1 MRKSGIFESAAFA
14 LAFWFGV
21 SGTAAAQVPGIGPG
35 GSPPGTIRVVGEA
48 TVTAKPDMAELD
60 LGVVTESATAEAAGA
75 DNAKKMDRI
84 LVALKKEI
92 GAGGEV
98 KTVGYMVTQRLGE
111 PKKGERN
118 QPIVGYTVT
127 NVVRSRIPDVKAV
140 GKIIDLGLKN
150 GANEVQRLVF
160 TLKNSDPVQAEALK
174 AAAAK
179 ARTRAT
185 ALAAALGLK
194 LGAVLSVSDGNF
206 QERPVEVDMMRARM
220 MKMEADTGTPI
231 ETGNLEIQATVTVYF
246 TTTPNR

>member
-1 MRKSGIFESAAFA
+1 
-14 LAFWFGV
+14 
-21 SGTAAAQVPGIGPG
+21 
-35 GSPPGTIRVVGEA
+35 
-48 TVTAKPDMAELD
+48 
-60 LGVVTESATAEAAGA
+60 
-75 DNAKKMDRI
+75 
-84 LVALKKEI
+84 
-92 GAGGEV
+92 
-98 KTVGYMVTQRLGE
+98 
-111 PKKGERN
+111 
-118 QPIVGYTVT
+118 
-127 NVVRSRIPDVKAV
+127 V
-140 GKIIDLGLKN
+140 GKVIDLGLKN

-160 TLKNSDPVQAEALK
+160 TLKNSDPVQAQALQ

>member
-1 MRKSGIFESAAFA
+1 
-14 LAFWFGV
+14 
-21 SGTAAAQVPGIGPG
+21 
-35 GSPPGTIRVVGEA
+35 
-48 TVTAKPDMAELD
+48 
-60 LGVVTESATAEAAGA
+60 
-75 DNAKKMDRI
+75 
-84 LVALKKEI
+84 
-92 GAGGEV
+92 
-98 KTVGYMVTQRLGE
+98 
-111 PKKGERN
+111 
-118 QPIVGYTVT
+118 VT

>member
-1 MRKSGIFESAAFA
+1 
-14 LAFWFGV
+14 
-21 SGTAAAQVPGIGPG
+21 
-35 GSPPGTIRVVGEA
+35 
-48 TVTAKPDMAELD
+48 MA
-60 LGVVTESATAEAAGA
+60 
-75 DNAKKMDRI
+75 
-84 LVALKKEI
+84 ALKKEV

-118 QPIVGYTVT
+118 QPIVGYIVT
-127 NVVRSRIPDVKAV
+127 NVVRARIPDVKAA

-160 TLKNSDPVQAEALK
+160 TLKNPDPVQAEALK

-194 LGAVLSVSDGNF
+194 LGNVLSVSDGNF
-206 QERPVEVDMMRARM
+206 
-220 MKMEADTGTPI
+220 
-231 ETGNLEIQATVTVYF
+231 
-246 TTTPNR
+246 

>member
-1 MRKSGIFESAAFA
+1 MRKSGIFETAAFA
-14 LAFWFGV
+14 LVACLGAAGPV
-21 SGTAAAQVPGIGPG
+21 AAQEGVGPG
-35 GSPPGTIRVVGEA
+35 GTPPGTIRVVGEA
-48 TVTAKPDMAELD
+48 TVTAKPDLAELD
-60 LGVVTESATAEAAGA
+60 LGVVTEASTAEAAAA

-84 LVALKKEI
+84 LGALKKEI

-111 PKKGERN
+111 PKRGERN

-160 TLKNSDPVQAEALK
+160 TLKNSDPVQADALK

-185 ALAAALGLK
+185 ALAGALGLR
-194 LGAVLSVSDGNF
+194 LGSVLSVSDGNF

-220 MKMEADTGTPI
+220 MKMDSAAATPI
-231 ETGNLEIQATVTVYF
+231 ETGNLKIQATVTVYF